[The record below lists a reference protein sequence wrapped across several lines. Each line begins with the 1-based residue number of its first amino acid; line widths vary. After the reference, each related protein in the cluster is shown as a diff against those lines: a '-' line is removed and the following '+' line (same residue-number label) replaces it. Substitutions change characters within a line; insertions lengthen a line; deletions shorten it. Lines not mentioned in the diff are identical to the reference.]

1 MAMLLRLAVVCSF
14 LVAHA
19 PARAVEAP
27 SPLAPAGTPMT
38 MAEFQGL
45 SCAALGAATGLAA
58 LAYLDP
64 ITVAAAGTFSTPL
77 LLIPVVA
84 AGFAVG
90 CSVGATVSPALA
102 WAYRQGW

>member
-1 MAMLLRLAVVCSF
+1 MATLLRLAVACS
-14 LVAHA
+14 LLAAHA

-27 SPLAPAGTPMT
+27 LVPPAGTPMT

-58 LAYLDP
+58 LAYIDP